1 MDNFEKIAEKEK
13 ENSWEIIFNNLSDE
27 IKSQICQ
34 NIYDIYYFN
43 KAADSYEPYVNA
55 LNDFISLHQGPDG
68 LHLAVDFE
76 GISEELVQLVKANN
90 FIFDYFTLSQQV
102 IDLTSRIEDIE
113 IKIMAT
119 SEECKFLEDRIKEYT
134 LQISETVKELE
145 EMRNESESTGE
156 NSEINNLLKQIE
168 DIEQQKI
175 TDETRLNEILS
186 LESEKAGLENQ
197 KSVAEGLYNDLIFE
211 DEKGEEK
218 ETVQKAECFLPYVR
232 EMFQKD
238 FSALIQNADVFKSY
252 IQRFLAYYYMFYV
265 SQLAVKLW
273 KFDQGDRNEIEKIYM
288 TLNWE
293 GISKVRP
300 GYEYGWKYVTER
312 LGHMFSH
319 SCVMFLLSHNIED
332 RHYDYIGLRERFE
345 GTPEDEA
352 AAREIR
358 EVCKKYENW
367 IPMDYENCI
376 HKSAGSEC
384 KASREA
390 ERLFETIDYQFIN
403 GGRSSHYNGYN
414 KKFID
419 FVQKNFGKRRGT
431 LGYTVG
437 VNENDIV
444 MFTRIILLEN
454 QGSAR

>member
-1 MDNFEKIAEKEK
+1 MDWLIFEGSEGIDTFLDREKNNKHKGDERLVPFKTKNDINRYEDFSGVAGAFSRLMSGTVIKKDMTPEEIKEGIRKKTDCDEEDLEKLFRIVRDMYFDGGKLVPINVKSLSLLDSNVTQRQVADYLYSLFIESTDLKKRYQQMADAEDTNVFEK
-13 ENSWEIIFNNLSDE
+13 L
-27 IKSQICQ
+27 
-34 NIYDIYYFN
+34 
-43 KAADSYEPYVNA
+43 
-55 LNDFISLHQGPDG
+55 L
-68 LHLAVDFE
+68 
-76 GISEELVQLVKANN
+76 
-90 FIFDYFTLSQQV
+90 FD
-102 IDLTSRIEDIE
+102 
-113 IKIMAT
+113 
-119 SEECKFLEDRIKEYT
+119 
-134 LQISETVKELE
+134 
-145 EMRNESESTGE
+145 
-156 NSEINNLLKQIE
+156 
-168 DIEQQKI
+168 
-175 TDETRLNEILS
+175 
-186 LESEKAGLENQ
+186 
-197 KSVAEGLYNDLIFE
+197 IFE

-218 ETVQKAECFLPYVR
+218 KTVQKAECFLPYVR

-238 FSALIQNADVFKSY
+238 FTALIQNADVFKSY
-252 IQRFLAYYYMFYV
+252 IRRFLAYYYMFYV

-345 GTPEDEA
+345 GTPEDEE

-358 EVCKKYENW
+358 EVRKKYENW

-384 KASREA
+384 KTSREA

-454 QGSAR
+454 QGRIRLSALFDEFDKRGLIFDRGSKKKVTELFEKMNLLEKRSDSGDAQYVKYVL